1 MRTAEHH
8 VADWRVSHGSPI
20 RWSAIWSR
28 TYSRSWVGNL
38 VDFVHRDPGADVLV
52 VTNMWPEPGRPVYG
66 NFVKRQV
73 ESLRATGLRC
83 DVLYIRGYR
92 SSLAYPL
99 AAVQFALSSLLWRGR
114 YRLVHVHAAETGLA
128 ARFHVGTPVLCTYH
142 GDDVLGTRDADGGL
156 RTGARVRTMMV
167 RAYSRLFTA
176 TITQSRAMGEV
187 LPGRTRRRNR
197 VVPNGIDRERFRPHE
212 RAEARRQLGW
222 DNEPVALFACTKP
235 ESPAKRLWL
244 ARSACEAAGVRLHI
258 ADVEPHL
265 MSVLMSASDCLLHT
279 SAVEGSP
286 MVVKEAL
293 MCNLPI
299 VATPVGDIPERLEGV
314 DPSWLCPPE
323 AEAFARALR
332 ECAAA
337 GRRSNGRE
345 VAADLAEERVAEQ
358 ILELYR
364 EVSDLDG
371 RAAV

>member
-1 MRTAEHH
+1 
-8 VADWRVSHGSPI
+8 
-20 RWSAIWSR
+20 
-28 TYSRSWVGNL
+28 
-38 VDFVHRDPGADVLV
+38 
-52 VTNMWPEPGRPVYG
+52 
-66 NFVKRQV
+66 
-73 ESLRATGLRC
+73 
-83 DVLYIRGYR
+83 
-92 SSLAYPL
+92 
-99 AAVQFALSSLLWRGR
+99 
-114 YRLVHVHAAETGLA
+114 
-128 ARFHVGTPVLCTYH
+128 
-142 GDDVLGTRDADGGL
+142 
-156 RTGARVRTMMV
+156 
-167 RAYSRLFTA
+167 
-176 TITQSRAMGEV
+176 
-187 LPGRTRRRNR
+187 
-197 VVPNGIDRERFRPHE
+197 
-212 RAEARRQLGW
+212 
-222 DNEPVALFACTKP
+222 
-235 ESPAKRLWL
+235 
-244 ARSACEAAGVRLHI
+244 
-258 ADVEPHL
+258 